1 MVLSGD
7 SASAQDADMWYIP
20 GPFGLATVAALGNP
34 PQPFRL
40 YVDLLW
46 DTLFVP
52 NASLSTQYCSPGF
65 EMFRYRA
72 NESSTAKPTDL
83 GWYHMEQNLVVFS
96 GPAALDTFRIGGGDL
111 RVERQPFVA
120 VEHAQPAS
128 LLHLWMNYDGV
139 LGLSPRWNSPAEPT
153 ASHLPSPWARM
164 VRDGVLD
171 DNVFAI
177 EVPRAARGGFDYD
190 GSNGDVGPTAG
201 AMTFGGVADK
211 YRDAEFATLPL
222 VVRDDDRAW
231 AVAAH
236 SVRWANQTQPID
248 YRFNASTIAVFSTQW
263 IIGLPGPLAARIH
276 RSIPEWAGKQCGM
289 GLLCFINCAAR
300 RHLPDLVFELA
311 GQSFTV
317 TAFQYAYRV
326 VDPKGEGISAPSTSS
341 PRQDTQRKGGRSRKT
356 PLF

>member
-1 MVLSGD
+1 MLIE
-7 SASAQDADMWYIP
+7 QYIP
-20 GPFGLATVAALGNP
+20 GPFGLVTVAALGNP

-52 NASLSTQYCSPGF
+52 NASLSTQYCDPGF

-72 NESSTAKPTDL
+72 NESSTAEPSDL

-96 GPAALDTFRIGGGDL
+96 GPAALDTFRIGGGGL
-111 RVERQPFVA
+111 RVERQPFMA

-128 LLHLWMNYDGV
+128 LLNLWINYDGV
-139 LGLSPRWNSPAEPT
+139 LGLSPRWKNTSAEPT

-177 EVPRAARGGFDYD
+177 EVPRAARAGFDYD
-190 GSNGDVGPTAG
+190 GSNGD
-201 AMTFGGVADK
+201 
-211 YRDAEFATLPL
+211 YRDAEFAALPL
-222 VVRDDDRAW
+222 AVRDDDDRAW
-231 AVAAH
+231 AVAAQ
-236 SVRWANQTQPID
+236 SVRWANRTQPID
-248 YRFNASTIAVFSTQW
+248 YRFNVSTIAVFSTQW

-341 PRQDTQRKGGRSRKT
+341 PRRDTQRKGGRSRKT
-356 PLF
+356 PLFWGAPF